1 MANRLLPYLR
11 AGYHRCKA
19 SISQSFVMALCAVTA
34 YLFAEH
40 VLGHASPVFA
50 AVAALL
56 TLQFSG
62 DWRTRRAL
70 EVAIGCMLGVTAG
83 VVLTHILGNG
93 PAQAILIV
101 FVATLMARFLNKG
114 AVFATQMAI
123 QATLVAMIPSA
134 QGSSLH
140 TILDASVGGAIAW
153 IATAVVPTVRL
164 KRPREAIR
172 KLTHE
177 ISAVLLGTSEALE
190 ANDSTLAWH
199 ALIRAR
205 NSQSVIVEAKEVLG
219 KAREG
224 TIISPF
230 QWRHREHI
238 RRSLL
243 TAEKLDLALRN
254 SRVFSRRLTH
264 SINSLALPEE
274 GALQFSRFLKH
285 TAQLVAGLGENYC
298 ERDPKRRESGIRQ
311 TLSQLMHL
319 AAELAP
325 DRFHAATVEGQ
336 ALILTFRPF
345 MVDLMEAAGAT
356 HTEALAALPNLA
368 SFGSPA
374 EDLDLQPSAAQRSA
388 AASTAPG
395 RNGP

>member
-1 MANRLLPYLR
+1 MANRLLPYFH
-11 AGYHRCKA
+11 AGYQRCKA
-19 SISQSFVMALCAVTA
+19 SVGQAFVMALCAVAA

-70 EVAIGCMLGVTAG
+70 EVAVGCMLGVAAG
-83 VVLTHILGNG
+83 AVLSSVLGTG
-93 PAQAILIV
+93 PAQAVLIV

-123 QATLVAMIPSA
+123 QAALVAMIPSA
-134 QGSSLH
+134 HGSSLH
-140 TILDASVGGAIAW
+140 TILDASVGGAFAW
-153 IATAVVPTVRL
+153 IATAIVPTVRL
-164 KRPREAIR
+164 KKPREAIR
-172 KLTHE
+172 KLADE
-177 ISAVLLGTSEALE
+177 ISAVLLGTSEALK

-205 NSQSVIVEAKEVLG
+205 NSQAVIVEAKEILG

-224 TIISPF
+224 SLISPF

-238 RRSLL
+238 RRSLA
-243 TAEKLDLALRN
+243 TVEKLDLALRN

-264 SINSLALPEE
+264 SINGVALPDE
-274 GALQFSRFLKH
+274 GALQFSRFLRH
-285 TAQLVAGLGENYC
+285 AAQLVAALGEGYC
-298 ERDPKRRESGIRQ
+298 EQDPKRRESVTLQ

-325 DRFHAATVEGQ
+325 DRFHASTVEGQ
-336 ALILTFRPF
+336 ALVLTFRPF
-345 MVDLMEAAGAT
+345 MVDLMEAAGAS
-356 HTEALAALPNLA
+356 HAEALAVLPDLG
-368 SFGSPA
+368 SFVSPA
-374 EDLDLQPSAAQRSA
+374 GDPGPQDSSARQSAAS
-388 AASTAPG
+388 G
-395 RNGP
+395 R